1 MKLNLSKKLAISVL
15 LLSLGLSQ
23 VACQSQSSK
32 DDMFNQGG
40 QSQEADK
47 ENRQNLKALED
58 FVGLKDIDSI
68 KFTLDE
74 QIGGHDEK
82 RNDILIIEKVFDM
95 KTKSQILVFADI
107 LMGAGKKDQ
116 KDSKD
121 YKDAMAW
128 KKVVAKRLKL
138 SPAKSI
144 VDSLLK
150 DIKESKNEYYKDATI
165 KTYVE
170 QKSSISFKNKS
181 GDQVDLVVEP
191 GSGENSYFVVNKKGA
206 VYGLTEK
213 DLGYIR
219 YVMRDSMDK
228 GPLSKDLDKYVK
240 DKGEYIKYRISHVD
254 VKIPNKLEE
263 PTYGD
268 RFKLYLAYVNDL
280 LKKTDFKEGLDP
292 YLGQDLSFE
301 RYRLNKESQKRLK
314 AEDPYLVAVFSGDKL
329 VGAYKDFYGN
339 AKSFDG
345 KTLEDLIKVEY
356 KDWVKT
362 KMTHDKEAAELEKLG
377 DKGIIRKFVELQNV
391 RDKRQKGLMLPNYR
405 DGYSKMFK
413 SMHDVEDTFID
424 NVLSAKLLSIKP
436 DERKFEVGLNTIDKA
451 YMVETDYRFKEAIIK
466 ENGVDEQSFEMIN
479 LGPGLGYR
487 IYQMGY

>member
-32 DDMFNQGG
+32 DDMFNQVG

-68 KFTLDE
+68 KITLDDW
-74 QIGGHDEK
+74 IGGHDPK
-82 RNDILIIEKVFDM
+82 KNDILVLERTLDIKS
-95 KTKSQILVFADI
+95 KSQILAFADI
-107 LMGAGKKDQ
+107 FMGVGKKDLKGDENYKEVLSHK
-116 KDSKD
+116 KDI
-121 YKDAMAW
+121 
-128 KKVVAKRLKL
+128 VNRLKL
-138 SPAKSI
+138 SPEKAMI
-144 VDSLLK
+144 DSYIK
-150 DIKESKNEYYKDATI
+150 DIKENKHGNYKDTTI
-165 KTYVE
+165 KGNVE
-170 QKSSISFKNKS
+170 PKSSISFKSKS
-181 GDQVDLVVEP
+181 GNQVDFVL
-191 GSGENSYFVVNKKGA
+191 ENALGRDLLLVNKKGRI
-206 VYGLTEK
+206 YELSYL
-213 DLGYIR
+213 DLNYII
-219 YVMRDSMDK
+219 YTMMDSHDK
-228 GPLSKDLDKYVK
+228 GPLSKDLDKYVR
-240 DKGEYIKYRISHVD
+240 DKGDYIKYRISHVD

-301 RYRLNKESQKRLK
+301 RYRLNKESQKRSS
-314 AEDPYLVAVFSGDKL
+314 EEESYLVAVFSGDKF
-329 VGAYKDFYGN
+329 VGAYKDFYGY
-339 AKSFDG
+339 AESFDG
-345 KTLEDLIKVEY
+345 KTLEDLLKIEY
-356 KDWVKT
+356 RAWVKT
-362 KMTHDKEAAELEKLG
+362 KMVHDKEAAELEKLG
-377 DKGIIRKFVELQNV
+377 DKGIIRKFVELQNS
-391 RDKRQKGLMLPNYR
+391 RDKRQKGLMLPDYR

-413 SMHDVEDTFID
+413 SMHDVEDGYID
-424 NVLSAKLLSIKP
+424 NVLSAKLLSIRP

-451 YMVETDYRFKEAIIK
+451 YMVEVDYRFKEVIVI
-466 ENGVDEQSFEMIN
+466 ENGVDEKSYEMIN

>member
-32 DDMFNQGG
+32 DDMFNQVG

-68 KFTLDE
+68 KITLDDW
-74 QIGGHDEK
+74 IGGHDPK
-82 RNDILIIEKVFDM
+82 KNDILVLERTLYIKS
-95 KTKSQILVFADI
+95 KSQVLAFADI
-107 LMGAGKKDQ
+107 FMGVGKKDLKGDENYKEVLSHK
-116 KDSKD
+116 KDI
-121 YKDAMAW
+121 
-128 KKVVAKRLKL
+128 VNRLKL
-138 SPAKSI
+138 SPEKAMI
-144 VDSLLK
+144 DSYIK
-150 DIKESKNEYYKDATI
+150 DIKENKHGNYKDTTI
-165 KTYVE
+165 KGNVE
-170 QKSSISFKNKS
+170 PKSSISFKSKS
-181 GDQVDLVVEP
+181 GNQVDFVL
-191 GSGENSYFVVNKKGA
+191 ENALGRDLLLVNKKGRI
-206 VYGLTEK
+206 YELSYL
-213 DLGYIR
+213 DLNYII
-219 YVMRDSMDK
+219 YTMMDSHDK
-228 GPLSKDLDKYVK
+228 GPLSKDLDKYVR
-240 DKGEYIKYRISHVD
+240 DKGDYIKYRISHVD

-301 RYRLNKESQKRLK
+301 RYRLNKESQKRPS
-314 AEDPYLVAVFSGDKL
+314 EEESYLVAVFSGDKL
-329 VGAYKDFYGN
+329 VGAYKDFYGY

-345 KTLEDLIKVEY
+345 KTLEDLLKIEY
-356 KDWVKT
+356 RAWVKT
-362 KMTHDKEAAELEKLG
+362 KMVHDKEAAELEKLG
-377 DKGIIRKFVELQNV
+377 DKGIIRKFVELQNS
-391 RDKRQKGLMLPNYR
+391 RDKRQKGLMLPDYR

-413 SMHDVEDTFID
+413 SMHDVEDGYID
-424 NVLSAKLLSIKP
+424 NVLSAKLLSIRP

-451 YMVETDYRFKEAIIK
+451 YMVEVDYRFKEVIVI
-466 ENGVDEQSFEMIN
+466 ENGVDEKSYEMIN

>member
-32 DDMFNQGG
+32 DDMFNQVG

-68 KFTLDE
+68 KITLDDW
-74 QIGGHDEK
+74 IGGHDPK
-82 RNDILIIEKVFDM
+82 KNDILVLERTLDIKS
-95 KTKSQILVFADI
+95 KSQVLAFADI
-107 LMGAGKKDQ
+107 FMGVGKKDLKGDENYKEVLSHK
-116 KDSKD
+116 KDI
-121 YKDAMAW
+121 
-128 KKVVAKRLKL
+128 VNRLKL
-138 SPAKSI
+138 SPEKAMI
-144 VDSLLK
+144 DSYIK
-150 DIKESKNEYYKDATI
+150 DIKENKHGYYKNTTI
-165 KTYVE
+165 KGNVE
-170 QKSSISFKNKS
+170 PKSSISFKSKS
-181 GDQVDLVVEP
+181 GNQVDFVL
-191 GSGENSYFVVNKKGA
+191 ENALGRDLLLVNKKGRI
-206 VYGLTEK
+206 YELSYL
-213 DLGYIR
+213 DLNYII
-219 YVMRDSMDK
+219 YTMMDSHDK

-240 DKGEYIKYRISHVD
+240 DKGDYIKYRISHVD

-280 LKKTDFKEGLDP
+280 LKKTGFKEGLDP

-301 RYRLNKESQKRLK
+301 RYRLNKESQKRSS
-314 AEDPYLVAVFSGDKL
+314 EEESYLIAIFSGDKL
-329 VGAYKDFYGN
+329 VGAYKDFYGY

-345 KTLEDLIKVEY
+345 KTLEDLLKIEY
-356 KDWVKT
+356 RAWVKT
-362 KMTHDKEAAELEKLG
+362 KMVHDKEAAELEKLG
-377 DKGIIRKFVELQNV
+377 DKGIIRKFVELQNA
-391 RDKRQKGLMLPNYR
+391 RDKRQEGLMLPDYR

-424 NVLSAKLLSIKP
+424 NIISAKLLSIRP

-451 YMVETDYRFKEAIIK
+451 YMVEVDYRFKEVIVI
-466 ENGVDEQSFEMIN
+466 ENGVDEKSYEMIN

>member
-1 MKLNLSKKLAISVL
+1 MKWNLSKKLGITVI

-32 DDMFNQGG
+32 DDMFNQVG

-138 SPAKSI
+138 SPAKST

-150 DIKESKNEYYKDATI
+150 DIKDSKNEYYKDATI

-170 QKSSISFKNKS
+170 QKSSISFKSKS

-191 GSGENSYFVVNKKGA
+191 GSGENYNFVVNKKGA
-206 VYGLTEK
+206 VYGLTVK
-213 DLGYIR
+213 DLEYIK
-219 YVMRDSMDK
+219 YVMRDSLDK

-254 VKIPNKLEE
+254 VKLPNKLEE
-263 PTYGD
+263 STYGD
-268 RFKLYLAYVNDL
+268 RSNLYFAYVDDL
-280 LKKTDFKEGLDP
+280 LKKTDFKEGLGP
-292 YLGQDLSFE
+292 YLGQDMSFE
-301 RYRLNKESQKRLK
+301 RYRLNKEVSNRDK
-314 AEDPYLVAVFSGDKL
+314 ADESYLTAIFSGDKL
-329 VGAYKDFYGN
+329 VGAYKDFYGY
-339 AKSFDG
+339 AESFDG
-345 KTLEDLIKVEY
+345 KTLEDLLKVEY

-362 KMTHDKEAAELEKLG
+362 RMAHDKEAAELDKLG

-391 RDKRQKGLMLPNYR
+391 RDKRQEGLMLPDYR

-413 SMHDVEDTFID
+413 SMHDVEDGYID

-466 ENGVDEQSFEMIN
+466 ENGLDEQRFELIN

>member
-32 DDMFNQGG
+32 DDMFNQVG

-68 KFTLDE
+68 KITLDDW
-74 QIGGHDEK
+74 IGGHDPK
-82 RNDILIIEKVFDM
+82 KNDILVLERTLDIKS
-95 KTKSQILVFADI
+95 KSQVLAFADI
-107 LMGAGKKDQ
+107 FMGVGKKDLKGDENYKEVLSHK
-116 KDSKD
+116 KDI
-121 YKDAMAW
+121 
-128 KKVVAKRLKL
+128 VNRLKL
-138 SPAKSI
+138 SPEKAMI
-144 VDSLLK
+144 DSYIK
-150 DIKESKNEYYKDATI
+150 DIKENKHGNYKNTTI
-165 KTYVE
+165 KGNVE
-170 QKSSISFKNKS
+170 PKSSISFKSKS
-181 GDQVDLVVEP
+181 GNQVDFVL
-191 GSGENSYFVVNKKGA
+191 ENALGRDLLLVNKKGRI
-206 VYGLTEK
+206 YELSYL
-213 DLGYIR
+213 DLNYII
-219 YVMRDSMDK
+219 YTMMDSHDK

-240 DKGEYIKYRISHVD
+240 DKGDYIKYRISHVD

-280 LKKTDFKEGLDP
+280 LKKTGFKEGLDP

-301 RYRLNKESQKRLK
+301 RYRLNKESQKRSS
-314 AEDPYLVAVFSGDKL
+314 EEESYLIAIFSGDKL
-329 VGAYKDFYGN
+329 VGAYKDFYGY

-345 KTLEDLIKVEY
+345 KTLEDLLKIEY
-356 KDWVKT
+356 RAWVKT
-362 KMTHDKEAAELEKLG
+362 KMVHDKEAAELEKLG
-377 DKGIIRKFVELQNV
+377 DKDIIRKFVELQNA
-391 RDKRQKGLMLPNYR
+391 RDKRQEGLMLPDYR

-413 SMHDVEDTFID
+413 SMHDVEDGFID

-466 ENGVDEQSFEMIN
+466 ENGVDEQRFELIN

>member
-32 DDMFNQGG
+32 DDMFNQVG

-68 KFTLDE
+68 KITLDDW
-74 QIGGHDEK
+74 IGGHDPK
-82 RNDILIIEKVFDM
+82 KNDILVLERTLDIKS
-95 KTKSQILVFADI
+95 KSQVLAFADI
-107 LMGAGKKDQ
+107 FMGVGKKDL
-116 KDSKD
+116 KGDEN
-121 YKDAMAW
+121 YKEALSHKEDIIN
-128 KKVVAKRLKL
+128 RLKL
-138 SPAKSI
+138 SPEKAMI
-144 VDSLLK
+144 DSYIK
-150 DIKESKNEYYKDATI
+150 DIKENKHGNYKDTTI
-165 KTYVE
+165 KGNVE
-170 QKSSISFKNKS
+170 PKSSISFKSKS
-181 GDQVDLVVEP
+181 GDQVDFVL
-191 GSGENSYFVVNKKGA
+191 ENALGRNLLLVNKKGRMYELSY
-206 VYGLTEK
+206 V
-213 DLGYIR
+213 DLNYII
-219 YVMRDSMDK
+219 YTMMDSHDK

-254 VKIPNKLEE
+254 VKIPSKLEE

-301 RYRLNKESQKRLK
+301 RYRLNKESQKRSS
-314 AEDPYLVAVFSGDKL
+314 EEESYLIAIFSGDKL
-329 VGAYKDFYGN
+329 VGAYKDFYGY

-345 KTLEDLIKVEY
+345 KTLEDLLKIEY
-356 KDWVKT
+356 RAWVKT
-362 KMTHDKEAAELEKLG
+362 KMVHDKEAAELEKLG
-377 DKGIIRKFVELQNV
+377 DKGIIRKFVELQNS
-391 RDKRQKGLMLPNYR
+391 RDKRQKGLMLPDYR

-424 NVLSAKLLSIKP
+424 NVLSAKLLSIRP

-451 YMVETDYRFKEAIIK
+451 YMVKVDYRFKEVIVI
-466 ENGVDEQSFEMIN
+466 ENGVDEKSYEMIN

>member
-32 DDMFNQGG
+32 DDMFNQVG

-68 KFTLDE
+68 KITLDDW
-74 QIGGHDEK
+74 IGGHDPK
-82 RNDILIIEKVFDM
+82 KNDILVLERTLDIKS
-95 KTKSQILVFADI
+95 KSQVLAFADI
-107 LMGAGKKDQ
+107 FMGVGKKDLKGDENYKEVLSHK
-116 KDSKD
+116 KDI
-121 YKDAMAW
+121 
-128 KKVVAKRLKL
+128 VNRLKL
-138 SPAKSI
+138 SPEKAMI
-144 VDSLLK
+144 DSYIK
-150 DIKESKNEYYKDATI
+150 DIKENKHGNYKDTTI
-165 KTYVE
+165 KGNVE
-170 QKSSISFKNKS
+170 PKSSISFKSKS
-181 GDQVDLVVEP
+181 GNQVDFVL
-191 GSGENSYFVVNKKGA
+191 ENALGRDLLLVNKKGRI
-206 VYGLTEK
+206 YELSYL
-213 DLGYIR
+213 DLNYII
-219 YVMRDSMDK
+219 YTMMDSHDK
-228 GPLSKDLDKYVK
+228 GPLSKDLDKYVR

-280 LKKTDFKEGLDP
+280 LKKTGFKEGLDP

-301 RYRLNKESQKRLK
+301 RYRLNKESQKRPS
-314 AEDPYLVAVFSGDKL
+314 EEESYLIAIFSGDKL
-329 VGAYKDFYGN
+329 VGAYKDFYGY

-345 KTLEDLIKVEY
+345 KTLEDLLKIEY
-356 KDWVKT
+356 RTWVKT
-362 KMTHDKEAAELEKLG
+362 KMVHDKEAAELEKLG
-377 DKGIIRKFVELQNV
+377 DKGIIRKFVELQNA
-391 RDKRQKGLMLPNYR
+391 RDKRQEGLMLPDYR

-424 NVLSAKLLSIKP
+424 NVLSAKLLSIRP

-451 YMVETDYRFKEAIIK
+451 YMVEVDYRFKEVIVI
-466 ENGVDEQSFEMIN
+466 ENGVDEKSYEMIN

>member
-32 DDMFNQGG
+32 DDMFNQVG

-68 KFTLDE
+68 KITLDDW
-74 QIGGHDEK
+74 IGGHDPK
-82 RNDILIIEKVFDM
+82 KNDILVLERTLDIKS
-95 KTKSQILVFADI
+95 KSQVLAFADI
-107 LMGAGKKDQ
+107 FMGVGKKDLKGDENYKEVLSHK
-116 KDSKD
+116 KDI
-121 YKDAMAW
+121 
-128 KKVVAKRLKL
+128 VNRLKL
-138 SPAKSI
+138 SPEKAMI
-144 VDSLLK
+144 DSYIK
-150 DIKESKNEYYKDATI
+150 DIKENKHGNYKDTTI
-165 KTYVE
+165 KGNVE
-170 QKSSISFKNKS
+170 PKSSISFKSKS
-181 GDQVDLVVEP
+181 GNQVDFVL
-191 GSGENSYFVVNKKGA
+191 ENALGRDLLLVNKKGRI
-206 VYGLTEK
+206 YELSYL
-213 DLGYIR
+213 DLNYII
-219 YVMRDSMDK
+219 YTMMDSHDK
-228 GPLSKDLDKYVK
+228 GPLSKDLDKYVR
-240 DKGEYIKYRISHVD
+240 DKGDYIKYRISHVD

-280 LKKTDFKEGLDP
+280 LKKTGFKEGLDP

-301 RYRLNKESQKRLK
+301 RYRLNKESQKRSS
-314 AEDPYLVAVFSGDKL
+314 EEESYLIAIFSGDKL
-329 VGAYKDFYGN
+329 VGAYKDFYGY

-345 KTLEDLIKVEY
+345 KTLEDLLKIEY
-356 KDWVKT
+356 RAWVKT
-362 KMTHDKEAAELEKLG
+362 KMVHDKEAAELEKLG
-377 DKGIIRKFVELQNV
+377 DKGIIRKFVELQNA
-391 RDKRQKGLMLPNYR
+391 RDKRQEGLMLPDYR

-424 NVLSAKLLSIKP
+424 NIISAKLLSIRP

-451 YMVETDYRFKEAIIK
+451 YMVEVDYRFKEVIVI
-466 ENGVDEQSFEMIN
+466 ENGVDEKSYEMIN

>member
-32 DDMFNQGG
+32 DDMFNQIG

-68 KFTLDE
+68 KITLDDW
-74 QIGGHDEK
+74 IGGHDPK
-82 RNDILIIEKVFDM
+82 KNDILVLERTLDIKS
-95 KTKSQILVFADI
+95 KSQVLAFADI
-107 LMGAGKKDQ
+107 FMGVGKKDLKGDENYKEVLSHK
-116 KDSKD
+116 KDI
-121 YKDAMAW
+121 
-128 KKVVAKRLKL
+128 VNRLKL
-138 SPAKSI
+138 SPEKAMI
-144 VDSLLK
+144 DSYIK
-150 DIKESKNEYYKDATI
+150 DIKENKHGNYKDTTI
-165 KTYVE
+165 KGNVE
-170 QKSSISFKNKS
+170 PKSSISFKSKS
-181 GDQVDLVVEP
+181 GNQVDFVL
-191 GSGENSYFVVNKKGA
+191 ENALGRDLLLVNKKGRI
-206 VYGLTEK
+206 YELSYL
-213 DLGYIR
+213 DLNYII
-219 YVMRDSMDK
+219 YTMMDSHDK

-240 DKGEYIKYRISHVD
+240 DKGDYIKYRISHVD

-301 RYRLNKESQKRLK
+301 RYRLNKESQKRPS
-314 AEDPYLVAVFSGDKL
+314 EEESYLIAIFSGDKL
-329 VGAYKDFYGN
+329 VGAYKDFYGY

-345 KTLEDLIKVEY
+345 KTLEDLLKIEY
-356 KDWVKT
+356 RDWVKT

-377 DKGIIRKFVELQNV
+377 DKGIISKFVELQNV
-391 RDKRQKGLMLPNYR
+391 RDKRQKGLMLPDYR

-413 SMHDVEDTFID
+413 SMHDVEDGYID
-424 NVLSAKLLSIKP
+424 NIISAKLLSIRP

-451 YMVETDYRFKEAIIK
+451 YMVEVDYRFKEVIVI
-466 ENGVDEQSFEMIN
+466 ENGVDEKSYEMIN

>member
-23 VACQSQSSK
+23 VACQSQRSK
-32 DDMFNQGG
+32 DDMFNQVG

-68 KFTLDE
+68 KITLDDW
-74 QIGGHDEK
+74 IGGHDPK
-82 RNDILIIEKVFDM
+82 KNDILVLERTLDIKS
-95 KTKSQILVFADI
+95 KSQVLAFADI
-107 LMGAGKKDQ
+107 FMGVGKKDLKGDENYKEVLSHK
-116 KDSKD
+116 KDI
-121 YKDAMAW
+121 
-128 KKVVAKRLKL
+128 VNRLKL
-138 SPAKSI
+138 SPEKAMI
-144 VDSLLK
+144 DSYIK
-150 DIKESKNEYYKDATI
+150 DIKENKHGNYKDTTI
-165 KTYVE
+165 KGNVE
-170 QKSSISFKNKS
+170 PKSSISFKSKS
-181 GDQVDLVVEP
+181 GNQVDFVL
-191 GSGENSYFVVNKKGA
+191 ENALGRDLLLVNKKGRI
-206 VYGLTEK
+206 YELSYL
-213 DLGYIR
+213 DLNYII
-219 YVMRDSMDK
+219 YTMMDSHDK
-228 GPLSKDLDKYVK
+228 GPLSKDLDKYVR
-240 DKGEYIKYRISHVD
+240 DKGDYIKYRISHVD

-301 RYRLNKESQKRLK
+301 RYRLNKESQKRPS
-314 AEDPYLVAVFSGDKL
+314 EEESYLIAIFSGDKL
-329 VGAYKDFYGN
+329 VGAYKDFYGY

-345 KTLEDLIKVEY
+345 KTLEDLLKIEY
-356 KDWVKT
+356 RAWVKT
-362 KMTHDKEAAELEKLG
+362 KMVHDKEAAELEKLG
-377 DKGIIRKFVELQNV
+377 DKGIIRKFVELQNA
-391 RDKRQKGLMLPNYR
+391 RDKRQEGLMLPDYR

-413 SMHDVEDTFID
+413 SMHDVEDGYID

-451 YMVETDYRFKEAIIK
+451 YMVEVDYRFKEVIVI
-466 ENGVDEQSFEMIN
+466 ENGVDEKSYEMIN

>member
-1 MKLNLSKKLAISVL
+1 MKLNLSKKLGITVI

-23 VACQSQSSK
+23 VACQSQGSK
-32 DDMFNQGG
+32 DDMFNQVG

-58 FVGLKDIDSI
+58 FVGLKDIESI
-68 KFTLDE
+68 KITLDDW
-74 QIGGHDEK
+74 IGGHDSK
-82 RNDILIIEKVFDM
+82 KNDILVLERTLDIKS
-95 KTKSQILVFADI
+95 KSQVLAFADI
-107 LMGAGKKDQ
+107 FMGVGKKDLKGDEIYKEALSQ
-116 KDSKD
+116 KEDI
-121 YKDAMAW
+121 
-128 KKVVAKRLKL
+128 VNRLKL
-138 SPAKSI
+138 SPEKAMINSYI
-144 VDSLLK
+144 K
-150 DIKESKNEYYKDATI
+150 DIKENKHGYYKNTTI
-165 KTYVE
+165 KGNVE
-170 QKSSISFKNKS
+170 PKSSISFKSKS

-213 DLGYIR
+213 DLEYIK
-219 YVMRDSMDK
+219 YVMRDSLDK

-280 LKKTDFKEGLDP
+280 LKNTDFKDGLAP
-292 YLGQDLSFE
+292 YRGQDLSFE
-301 RYRLNKESQKRLK
+301 RYRLNKESQKRPS
-314 AEDPYLVAVFSGDKL
+314 EDESYLIAIFSGDKL

-339 AKSFDG
+339 TNSFDG
-345 KTLEDLIKVEY
+345 KTLEDLLKIEY

-362 KMTHDKEAAELEKLG
+362 KMVHDKEAAELDKLG
-377 DKGIIRKFVELQNV
+377 DKGIIRKFVELQNA
-391 RDKRQKGLMLPNYR
+391 RDKRQEGLRLPDYR
-405 DGYSKMFK
+405 DGYSKLFK
-413 SMHDVEDTFID
+413 SKHDVEDGYIE
-424 NVLSAKLLSIKP
+424 NIISAKLLSIRP

-451 YMVETDYRFKEAIIK
+451 YMVEVDYRFREAIVK
-466 ENGVDEQSFEMIN
+466 ENGVDEQGFELIN

-487 IYQMGY
+487 IYQIGY

>member
-32 DDMFNQGG
+32 DDMFNQVG

-68 KFTLDE
+68 KITLDDW
-74 QIGGHDEK
+74 IGGHDPK
-82 RNDILIIEKVFDM
+82 KNDILVLERTLDIKS
-95 KTKSQILVFADI
+95 KSQILAFADI
-107 LMGAGKKDQ
+107 FMGVGKKDLKGDENYKEVLSHK
-116 KDSKD
+116 KDI
-121 YKDAMAW
+121 
-128 KKVVAKRLKL
+128 VNRLKL
-138 SPAKSI
+138 SPEKAMI
-144 VDSLLK
+144 DSYIK
-150 DIKESKNEYYKDATI
+150 DIKENKHGNYKDTTI
-165 KTYVE
+165 KGNVE
-170 QKSSISFKNKS
+170 PKSSISFKSKS
-181 GDQVDLVVEP
+181 GNQVDFVL
-191 GSGENSYFVVNKKGA
+191 ENALGRDLLLVNKKGRI
-206 VYGLTEK
+206 YELSYL
-213 DLGYIR
+213 DLNYII
-219 YVMRDSMDK
+219 YTMMDSHDK
-228 GPLSKDLDKYVK
+228 GPLSKDLDKYVR
-240 DKGEYIKYRISHVD
+240 DKGDYIKYRISHVD

>member
-32 DDMFNQGG
+32 DDMFNQVG

-68 KFTLDE
+68 KITLDDW
-74 QIGGHDEK
+74 IGGHDPK
-82 RNDILIIEKVFDM
+82 KNDILVLERTLDIKS
-95 KTKSQILVFADI
+95 KSQVLAFADI
-107 LMGAGKKDQ
+107 FMGVGKKDLKGDENYKEVLSHK
-116 KDSKD
+116 KDI
-121 YKDAMAW
+121 
-128 KKVVAKRLKL
+128 VNRLKL
-138 SPAKSI
+138 SPEKAMI
-144 VDSLLK
+144 DSYIK
-150 DIKESKNEYYKDATI
+150 DIKENKHGNYKDTTI
-165 KTYVE
+165 KGNVE
-170 QKSSISFKNKS
+170 PKSSISFKSKS
-181 GDQVDLVVEP
+181 GNQVDFVL
-191 GSGENSYFVVNKKGA
+191 ENALGRDLLLVNKKGRI
-206 VYGLTEK
+206 YELSYL
-213 DLGYIR
+213 DLNYII
-219 YVMRDSMDK
+219 YTMMDSHDK
-228 GPLSKDLDKYVK
+228 GPLSKDLDKYVR
-240 DKGEYIKYRISHVD
+240 DKGDYIKYRISHVD

-280 LKKTDFKEGLDP
+280 LKKTGFKEGLDP

-301 RYRLNKESQKRLK
+301 RYRLNKESQKRPS
-314 AEDPYLVAVFSGDKL
+314 EEESYLIAIFSGDKL
-329 VGAYKDFYGN
+329 VGAYKDFYGY

-345 KTLEDLIKVEY
+345 KTLEDLLKIEY
-356 KDWVKT
+356 RTWVKT
-362 KMTHDKEAAELEKLG
+362 KMVHDKEAAELEKLG
-377 DKGIIRKFVELQNV
+377 DKGIISKFVELQNS
-391 RDKRQKGLMLPNYR
+391 RDKRQKGLMLPDYR

-413 SMHDVEDTFID
+413 SMHDVEDGYID
-424 NVLSAKLLSIKP
+424 NVLSAKLLSIRP

-451 YMVETDYRFKEAIIK
+451 YMVEVDYRFKEVIVI
-466 ENGVDEQSFEMIN
+466 ENGVDEKSYEMIN